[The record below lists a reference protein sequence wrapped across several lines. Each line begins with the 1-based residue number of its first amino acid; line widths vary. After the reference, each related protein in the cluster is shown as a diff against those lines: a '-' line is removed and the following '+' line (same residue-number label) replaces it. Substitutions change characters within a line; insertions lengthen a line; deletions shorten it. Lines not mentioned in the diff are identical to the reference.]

1 MSYQLQIK
9 TSYVSPLTLKVLPEN
24 GYLPIFII
32 RSIYN
37 SDLIGKYSG
46 TAVHMKEL
54 SPSSELFRA
63 RRDGLIGFEEFAKRY
78 IIEMSGV
85 NFRDVV
91 GKFNYLSSLSGA
103 RGVVLM
109 GYNEDD
115 KECHRSILRDL
126 LNDTGLLLN
135 RVTEIIL

>member
-54 SPSSELFRA
+54 SPSSE
-63 RRDGLIGFEEFAKRY
+63 
-78 IIEMSGV
+78 
-85 NFRDVV
+85 
-91 GKFNYLSSLSGA
+91 
-103 RGVVLM
+103 
-109 GYNEDD
+109 
-115 KECHRSILRDL
+115 
-126 LNDTGLLLN
+126 
-135 RVTEIIL
+135 